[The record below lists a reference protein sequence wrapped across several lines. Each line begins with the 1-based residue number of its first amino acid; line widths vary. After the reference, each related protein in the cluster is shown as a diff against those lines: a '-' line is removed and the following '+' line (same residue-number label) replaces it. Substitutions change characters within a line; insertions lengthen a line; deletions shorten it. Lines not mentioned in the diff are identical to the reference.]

1 MRRSKLG
8 ICLVTTTAAVATG
21 AIALAPTATAVE
33 PTTATVEADCGI
45 YGSGEATLEATQDGT
60 SATIT
65 VSTDAVTAPLDVS
78 AGAVDSTLT
87 LTSAGGEEVTFT
99 GSDNPAMSA
108 GDPVT
113 TGPLSGTVA
122 AGDVL
127 EAASLEAS
135 VLGLTITCTA
145 TSAQTP
151 GPFEF

>member
-1 MRRSKLG
+1 MRRTKFG
-8 ICLVTTTAAVATG
+8 IGLATTTAALAVG
-21 AIALAPTATAVE
+21 AIALAPGAGAVE
-33 PTTATVEADCGI
+33 PTTATIDANCGI
-45 YGSGEATLEATQDGT
+45 FGSGQATLEATQDGT

-65 VSTDAVTAPLDVS
+65 VSTDAVTAPVAVD

-87 LTSAGGEEVTFT
+87 LTNADGESVTFT
-99 GSDNPAMSA
+99 GSDNPAMAS

-127 EAASLEAS
+127 EADTLEAQ
-135 VLGLTITCTA
+135 VMGLTISCSA
-145 TSAQTP
+145 TSPQDP